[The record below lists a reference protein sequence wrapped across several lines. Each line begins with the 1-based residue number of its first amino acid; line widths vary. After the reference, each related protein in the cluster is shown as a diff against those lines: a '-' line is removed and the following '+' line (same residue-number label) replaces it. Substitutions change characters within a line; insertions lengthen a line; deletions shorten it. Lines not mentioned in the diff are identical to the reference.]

1 MKYTRWLL
9 SFHCAVDM
17 VDTLQQLAK
26 KMEEELQMWEDEVRR
41 ARKEFYELNY
51 FTTLQL
57 LTLRQELGKLKT
69 SEQPCMYTHI
79 NPCVL
84 NLLESISTEITSPCV
99 CEVVM
104 SITAEQQRG
113 EGASLFTAQQHTS
126 AEMLP
131 VSKESSISL
140 VLQNVGPKQTSLAD
154 DILASADIHASA
166 SSSHARLQ
174 RSKLTPDQL
183 TEKQKEMF
191 DDFINCKY
199 PEQLILVA
207 LEKFGEERYDA
218 ENWIFEN
225 ASQYGSSDDEGGE
238 FDNEEEM
245 ESESDSEPAD
255 MLPLATPLQSPIGI
269 HYSLVTN
276 RQ

>member
-1 MKYTRWLL
+1 
-9 SFHCAVDM
+9 M

-26 KMEEELQMWEDEVRR
+26 KMEEELQMWEDEVRK

-69 SEQPCMYTHI
+69 SEQPYFYAHI
-79 NPCVL
+79 NPYVL
-84 NLLESISTEITSPCV
+84 TLLESISTEITSPCV

-104 SITAEQQRG
+104 SIAAEQQRG
-113 EGASLFTAQQHTS
+113 EGTNEFTAQQHTS
-126 AEMLP
+126 AEMLLVSEESP
-131 VSKESSISL
+131 VS
-140 VLQNVGPKQTSLAD
+140 QNIRPKPISLAD
-154 DILASADIHASA
+154 DILASADMHATASFSHAS
-166 SSSHARLQ
+166 LQ
-174 RSKLTPDQL
+174 QSKLTLDKL

-199 PEQLILVA
+199 SEQLILVA

-238 FDNEEEM
+238 FDIEEVM

-255 MLPLATPLQSPIGI
+255 TLPLATPLQSPIGI